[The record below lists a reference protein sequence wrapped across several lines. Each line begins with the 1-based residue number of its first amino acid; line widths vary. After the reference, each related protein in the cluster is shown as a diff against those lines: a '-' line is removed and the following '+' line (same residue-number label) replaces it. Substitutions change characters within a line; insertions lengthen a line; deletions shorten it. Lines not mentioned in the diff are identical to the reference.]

1 MTSSS
6 QNGITQN
13 VAIAQN
19 GTIVHNI
26 LNGITVKLCPPSS
39 EAYRSIIPQLA
50 VLLKSCVDTNIT
62 MNFLQPFSIQDASA
76 FWLSAEE
83 KVVQMKQFVLVAQE
97 SQEAQEKNADDHDFR
112 HEKHEPPVIL
122 GCVILYLAQTPNA
135 KHRGEVGKLI
145 IGSEHRKRG
154 IGKMLLDRME
164 DEARKHSLKILVL
177 DTQTGSGAEL
187 FYERVG
193 YSKVG
198 VLPDVTLAPNG
209 GQYTSCTFFCKRL

>member
-26 LNGITVKLCPPSS
+26 LNRITVKLCPPSS

-83 KVVQMKQFVLVAQE
+83 KVVQMKQFVLIAQE
-97 SQEAQEKNADDHDFR
+97 SQEAQEKEADDHDFR
-112 HEKHEPPVIL
+112 HEKLEPPVIL

-135 KHRGEVGKLI
+135 KHRGEV
-145 IGSEHRKRG
+145 G

-198 VLPDVTLAPNG
+198 VLPDVNLAPDR
-209 GQYTSCTFFCKRL
+209 GQYTSCTFFYKRL

>member
-26 LNGITVKLCPPSS
+26 LNRITVKLCPPSS

-83 KVVQMKQFVLVAQE
+83 KVVQMKQFVLIAQE
-97 SQEAQEKNADDHDFR
+97 SQEAQEKEADDHDFR
-112 HEKHEPPVIL
+112 HEKLEPPVIL

-198 VLPDVTLAPNG
+198 VLPDVNLAPDR
-209 GQYTSCTFFCKRL
+209 GQYTSCTFFYKRL

>member
-1 MTSSS
+1 MTSSF
-6 QNGITQN
+6 QNGIT
-13 VAIAQN
+13 QN

-62 MNFLQPFSIQDASA
+62 MNFLQPFSIENASA

-83 KVVQMKQFVLVAQE
+83 KVVQMKQFVLIAQE
-97 SQEAQEKNADDHDFR
+97 SQEAQEKDAYDHVFR
-112 HEKHEPPVIL
+112 HEQHEPPVIL
-122 GCVILYLAQTPNA
+122 GCVVLYLAQTPNA
-135 KHRGEVGKLI
+135 NHRGEV
-145 IGSEHRKRG
+145 G

-177 DTQTGSGAEL
+177 VQNYSMSALDTPRNYPYHALEGEEL
-187 FYERVG
+187 QSNLTEENKPLLDAHTFLEDRI
-193 YSKVG
+193 
-198 VLPDVTLAPNG
+198 LDVTLTPD
-209 GQYTSCTFFCKRL
+209 